1 MFLYSINTS
10 RLSFMERYH
19 KETLAK
25 AISMNK
31 EYFINVVSI
40 IIQMVIGALTYFVT
54 LIILKD
60 DYVFRFIEK
69 IKGKLFKKEKV
80 AE

>member
-1 MFLYSINTS
+1 
-10 RLSFMERYH
+10 
-19 KETLAK
+19 
-25 AISMNK
+25 MNK
-31 EYFINVVSI
+31 EYFINVVAI